1 MTEALHRGPDCY
13 GRTELC
19 RTLGVSRSGLYE
31 HALKARGS
39 RRLGDKV
46 LAKELEPIFRQSR
59 RTYGARR
66 LQQALGSPGDPLRP
80 KAAGTSH
87 EPAGPPAG
95 AQAPLAPQDDPE
107 RTP

>member
-1 MTEALHRGPDCY
+1 MTEALHGAPDCY

-19 RTLGVSRSGLYE
+19 RAFGVSRSGLYE

-66 LQQALGSPGDPLRP
+66 LQQALRRQGIRCGR

-87 EPAGPPAG
+87 EPAGTPGG
-95 AQAPLAPQDDPE
+95 AEAPLAPQDDPE